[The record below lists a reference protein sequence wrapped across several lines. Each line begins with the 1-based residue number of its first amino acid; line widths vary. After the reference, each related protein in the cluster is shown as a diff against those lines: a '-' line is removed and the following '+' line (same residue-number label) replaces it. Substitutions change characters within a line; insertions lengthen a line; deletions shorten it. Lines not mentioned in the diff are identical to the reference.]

1 MSQIDETLSTG
12 RDAEGF
18 KICLLTRAVER
29 RRFNAIK
36 AVAPAMT
43 NQLYTISIKS
53 RKQIE
58 NINALV
64 SPKHCELLP
73 LFTAGLQKSKHEIV
87 LCGIEA
93 IRMGFEKFP
102 DRKIPKVAGL
112 NRITTPSE
120 VTHFRQP
127 TVTQWPH
134 LGKGT
139 GVACRLHITSERGLN
154 MPLKR
159 KQPCNS

>member
-1 MSQIDETLSTG
+1 MSLKDETPDTG

-18 KICLLTRAVER
+18 KKPLR
-29 RRFNAIK
+29 RGGNGFIVTTSK
-36 AVAPAMT
+36 QSAVAMT
-43 NQLYTISIKS
+43 SQVYTKTHN
-53 RKQIE
+53 RNK
-58 NINALV
+58 NPALV
-64 SPKHCELLP
+64 SLKHCELLP
-73 LFTAGLQKSKHEIV
+73 LFTAGLQNSKHEIV

>member
-1 MSQIDETLSTG
+1 MSLKDETPDTG

-64 SPKHCELLP
+64 SPKHCEFLP
-73 LFTAGLQKSKHEIV
+73 IYDFAAVLQKAKSKLLHEWDNTANCPV
-87 LCGIEA
+87 A
-93 IRMGFEKFP
+93 ISDVGVCLQTRGNLVTLMTGH
-102 DRKIPKVAGL
+102 KV
-112 NRITTPSE
+112 
-120 VTHFRQP
+120 
-127 TVTQWPH
+127 
-134 LGKGT
+134 KG
-139 GVACRLHITSERGLN
+139 R
-154 MPLKR
+154 
-159 KQPCNS
+159 